1 MDSYSSKELIN
12 VGSFTSGIRFYGLL
26 VLLAWNLDEE
36 KPKKKTVSMEVFYV
50 QLQMQSE

>member
-36 KPKKKTVSMEVFYV
+36 KLEKNVSMEICYV